1 LVREVTR
8 LVNDKWSKFKPWEKR
23 RNAGGIKFN
32 LRRQLTWKTPNAKR
46 LDALGGDTF
55 LSNKK
60 LRFKR
65 EQALRL
71 QNKAL
76 ANLF

>member
-1 LVREVTR
+1 M
-8 LVNDKWSKFKPWEKR
+8 F
-23 RNAGGIKFN
+23 
-32 LRRQLTWKTPNAKR
+32 LTLCNAKR